1 MSTIQILVVDDDEEI
16 VRLLQAYLEQ
26 ADFTV
31 LTAHDSQTTHDILRS
46 TPPHLMILDLMLP
59 DGDGREITRFIR
71 SSPGLSDLPIIM
83 LTAKVEDSD
92 KLLGLELGSDDYI
105 TKPFN
110 PSEVVARVRAILR
123 RSYPNLVKESPSVLV
138 CGKLQMDIAQHKVT
152 VDNYPVDLTPTEY
165 ELLRALMENPGYLFS
180 RVMLIERSAGHYYE
194 NMERVLDSHIRNL
207 RKKIEPD
214 PRQPIYIQTVYGV
227 GYRLERQPK

>member
-1 MSTIQILVVDDDEEI
+1 MTTLQILVVDDDEEI

-31 LTAHDSQTTHDILRS
+31 LTAHDSQTAHDILRS

-71 SSPGLSDLPIIM
+71 SSADLSDLPIIM

-110 PSEVVARVRAILR
+110 PSEVVARVRAVLR
-123 RSYPNLVKESPSVLV
+123 RSYPNLVKESASVLV